1 MSGSH
6 PSTPKVATIPAWA
19 GFAATLARRAIHG
32 AGGDPLALSRTLVL
46 LPNRRAARSLGDAF
60 VAASGGRGLLLPRMI
75 GIVDL
80 DDADAPLG
88 DDLGQG
94 IAPAIAEGE
103 RRFRLA
109 GLLAR
114 GGARPAAALRQ
125 AAGLARALDMLTVE
139 GRGAGELAGIDTSGL
154 ARHWQRTL
162 ARLEPIAEAW
172 PALLA
177 ERGLID
183 PAARRVLL
191 ANATAARWAADGG
204 AGRQVIAAGIVNAPP
219 FVARL
224 LRVVARM
231 DGGQVVLPGL
241 DLEMDAA
248 AWEALD
254 ADDPS
259 RAAHPQAALK
269 ALLGAIGVARGEVE
283 VWDDGGGATAARVGA
298 AARAL
303 DPAGFGEDGVGGGE
317 RAAEGRHPLR
327 PAIAGHLPRV
337 AGEESGLADVAVIE
351 AANPGEEAQAVA
363 LAMREA
369 VETSGRTAAL
379 VTPDRVLAGRVAA
392 HLGRWGI
399 AVDDSAGA
407 PLGGTPPGAFA
418 RLIAACAAD
427 GFAAATL
434 LGLLQHPFARADDRA
449 AHLEAVR
456 ALDLKLRGPVSAGL
470 AAIGRRVP
478 EEHSA
483 WWEGIAAA
491 LASVAV
497 SGARPLGEHV
507 AAWTGVA
514 GALGSKHAWT
524 GADGR
529 ALGEVF
535 EELALDGAHLPA
547 MGADEAAAIIDL
559 MLAETPVRAAYGG
572 HPRLAILGLLEARLQ
587 RADLMIL
594 SGLNEGEWPGAPAP
608 DPWLPPIAR
617 RQLGLPPLERHVG
630 LAAHDFLSALGAE
643 RVLLTRARR
652 DATAPTSP
660 SRFLLRLDAY
670 ARGLPRDGRLLGWAR
685 ALDGCVG
692 APVHAPRPRPAP
704 TVGLR
709 PREIAVT
716 QVETLR
722 ADPFAYYA
730 RAMLGL
736 RRLEPVGTELSPSER
751 GQFLHRVMQ
760 RWFEETDADP
770 LRLGAFADAMFRAR
784 YRDQPRLLA
793 LWRPRLVRAA
803 EWAAGELA
811 EMAGEGWRPLAVEA
825 KGTVIVGGVTLKG
838 RADRVDV
845 GPGGILGVVDYKSGA
860 LPTNPQLAGGFA
872 LQLGLLAALAERGAL
887 DGVGAHGV
895 ERLRYWRMSG
905 GWREPGKCKDA
916 LKAKTKGDKEPPWV
930 DAQGFVGEC
939 WRWLDEVIDRYLLGD
954 APLVAKA
961 HPEYATGTDYD
972 QLARVDEW
980 QGRA

>member
-1 MSGSH
+1 MSSGSR
-6 PSTPKVATIPAWA
+6 PFIPKVATIPAWV
-19 GFAATLARRAIHG
+19 GFARVLARRAVAA
-32 AGGDPLALSRTLVL
+32 AGEDPLALSRTLVL
-46 LPNRRAARSLGDAF
+46 LPNRRAARALTDAF
-60 VAASGGRGLLLPRMI
+60 VAESGGRGLLLPRMI

-88 DDLGQG
+88 DDLSME
-94 IAPAIAEGE
+94 IAPAIGEGE

-109 GLLAR
+109 SLLAA
-114 GGARPAAALRQ
+114 GGTRPAAALRE
-125 AAGLARALDMLTVE
+125 AAGLSRALDALSVE
-139 GRGAGELAGIDTSGL
+139 GRGAAELASIDTSGL

-162 ARLEPIAEAW
+162 ARLGPITDAW
-172 PALLA
+172 HALLA

-183 PAARRVLL
+183 PAARRV
-191 ANATAARWAADGG
+191 AMAGVVAARWAKDG
-204 AGRQVIAAGIVNAPP
+204 AGRPVIAAGIVSAPP

-231 DGGQVVLPGL
+231 EGGQVVLPGL
-241 DLEMDAA
+241 DLEMGAA
-248 AWEALD
+248 EWDALD

-259 RAAHPQAALK
+259 GVAHPQAALK
-269 ALLGAIGVARGEVE
+269 ALLDAIGVARGEVDL
-283 VWDDGGGATAARVGA
+283 WDDGQGAAMARVQARVGA
-298 AARAL
+298 ASRAL
-303 DPAGFGEDGVGGGE
+303 DPAGFGGAGALKGE
-317 RAAEGRHPLR
+317 GALDAGHSLRLLRA
-327 PAIAGHLPRV
+327 HLPRV
-337 AGEESGLADVAVIE
+337 AGEESVFADLTVIA
-351 AANPGEEAQAVA
+351 AANPAEEAQAIA
-363 LAMREA
+363 LAMRE
-369 VETSGRTAAL
+369 VLETQGRTAAL
-379 VTPDRVLAGRVAA
+379 VTPDRALAGRVAA
-392 HLGRWGI
+392 HLGRWGVE
-399 AVDDSAGA
+399 VDDSAGV

-418 RLIAACAAD
+418 RLIAGCAA
-427 GFAAATL
+427 GFAPASL
-434 LGLLQHPFARADDRA
+434 LALLQHPFAGDDDRL
-449 AHLEAVR
+449 AHLDAVR

-478 EEHSA
+478 EEYAA
-483 WWEGIAAA
+483 WWQGIAGA
-491 LASVAV
+491 LAPLAAG
-497 SGARPLGEHV
+497 GARPLGEHV
-507 AAWTGVA
+507 SAWSAVA
-514 GALGSKHAWT
+514 GALGGERAWT

-529 ALGEVF
+529 ALGGVF
-535 EELALDGAHLPA
+535 EELTLYGAHLPA
-547 MGADEAAAIIDL
+547 MGADEATAILDL

-594 SGLNEGEWPGAPAP
+594 GGLNEGVWPGASAP

-617 RQLGLPPLERHVG
+617 RQLGLPPLERRIG
-630 LAAHDFLSALGAE
+630 LAAHDFLSALGADT
-643 RVLLTRARR
+643 VLLSRARR

-670 ARGLPRDGRLLGWAR
+670 ARGLPRDVRLLAWAR
-685 ALDGCVG
+685 ALDGCAGVP
-692 APVHAPRPRPAP
+692 AHAPRPRPAP
-704 TVGLR
+704 AVALR
-709 PREIAVT
+709 PRSIGVT
-716 QVETLR
+716 EVETLR

-730 RAMLGL
+730 RAMLRL
-736 RRLEPVGTELSPSER
+736 RRLEPVGGELLAAER

-760 RWFEETDADP
+760 RWFERADADP
-770 LRLGAFADAMFRAR
+770 ARLAEFAKEMFTAG

-811 EMAGEGWRPLAVEA
+811 AMAAEGWRPLAVEA
-825 KGTVIVGGVTLKG
+825 KGAVDVGGVTLKA

-845 GPGGILGVVDYKSGA
+845 GPSGVLGIIDYKSGA
-860 LPTNPQLAGGFA
+860 LPTNPQLVGGFA

-916 LKAKTKGDKEPPWV
+916 VALKTERPWE
-930 DAQGFVGEC
+930 DADGFVAEC

-954 APLVAKA
+954 APFVAKA